1 MTDDPSV
8 VETGDE
14 PTVRLVRW
22 DGPWPD
28 DDPDANL
35 KVDVA
40 AYTRHDPLV
49 TLRVLSDGTGIPL
62 GALVRYVVAR
72 WASGG
77 SEGIVEL
84 GPSTVRRMVAAVAEA
99 EDAGTDAAR
108 LAAYGKLRE
117 MLAWLDAGLEDAT
130 CG

>member
-49 TLRVLSDGTGIPL
+49 TLRALSDGTGIPL

-108 LAAYGKLRE
+108 LAAYGKLRD